1 MNKHTSD
8 PTVTI
13 SSTEI
18 NDITDFSTTNSKIYS
33 KNEKKIIASRME
45 QIKNKKIN
53 LKIFQI
59 IYNDNGNYLI
69 NPNGVFL
76 NLNNLSDIS
85 LSKIE
90 RVLNLYD
97 DLKNE
102 KKNEITWN
110 NIIQNQEITV
120 ECTNES
126 NLNSYE
132 KNFLKKQ
139 QLLTENNYTLWGSS
153 VPENNN

>member
-18 NDITDFSTTNSKIYS
+18 NDMTDSNITCKTYS
-33 KNEKKIIASRME
+33 KNDKKIIASRME

-53 LKIFQI
+53 MKIFQI
-59 IYNDNGNYLI
+59 IYNDNSNYLI

-76 NLNNLSDIS
+76 NLNNLSDIA

-90 RVLNLYD
+90 RVLDLYD
-97 DLKNE
+97 DLKKE
-102 KKNEITWN
+102 KKNETVWN
-110 NIIQNQEITV
+110 NVLQNQLNISE
-120 ECTNES
+120 NSSES

-139 QLLTENNYTLWGSS
+139 QLLMENNYTLWGSS
-153 VPENNN
+153 ILENES

>member
-8 PTVTI
+8 PTITI

-18 NDITDFSTTNSKIYS
+18 NDMTDSNITYKSYS

-53 LKIFQI
+53 MKIFQI
-59 IYNDNGNYLI
+59 IYSNNDNYLI

-76 NLNNLSDIS
+76 NLNNLSDIA

-97 DLKNE
+97 DLKKE
-102 KKNEITWN
+102 KKNEIAWN
-110 NIIQNQEITV
+110 NLLQNQLNT
-120 ECTNES
+120 TDNFSES

-139 QLLTENNYTLWGSS
+139 QMLTDNSYTLWGSNIL
-153 VPENNN
+153 ENES